1 MSEAGAEA
9 VNGIRIEVRAFD
21 HPDVVSLVEEIQ
33 DFYRER
39 YGLEDVDSTPP
50 AQFAPP
56 LGLFLLGYR
65 DDEIVASGGWRWLDD
80 DAVEIKRMWV
90 RKHARG
96 EGIARLVLAELERT
110 AREAGAAKIRLNT
123 GFKQPEALA
132 LYDSS
137 GYARTDERYGTYALY
152 AGSQFYVKQLA

>member
-1 MSEAGAEA
+1 VSQ
-9 VNGIRIEVRAFD
+9 VRIEVRAFD

-39 YGLEDVDSTPP
+39 YGVEDVDHTPP

-65 DDEIVASGGWRWLDD
+65 DGDIVASGGWRWLDD
-80 DAVEIKRMWV
+80 EAVEIKRMWV
-90 RKHARG
+90 REHARRQG
-96 EGIARLVLAELERT
+96 LSRVMLAELERT
-110 AREAGAAKIRLNT
+110 AAEAGAKKVRLNT
-123 GFKQPEALA
+123 GFKQPEALT

-137 GYARTDERYGTYALY
+137 GYERTDERYGHYALFDG
-152 AGSQFYVKQLA
+152 AQFFVKIL

>member
-1 MSEAGAEA
+1 
-9 VNGIRIEVRAFD
+9 VTLLIEIRAFD
-21 HPDVVSLVEEIQ
+21 HPDVVSLIDEIQ

-39 YGLEDVDSTPP
+39 YGLEDVDATPP

-56 LGLFLLGYR
+56 LGLFLLGYL
-65 DDEIVASGGWRWLDD
+65 DGQVVASGGWRWLDQ

-90 RKHARG
+90 RAHARRQG
-96 EGIARLVLAELERT
+96 LSRLMLTELEVT
-110 AREAGAAKIRLNT
+110 AAAAGARKIRLNT
-123 GFKQPEALA
+123 GFLQPEALA

-152 AGSQFYVKQLA
+152 AGSQFYVKVL